1 MRRCKT
7 RDRHAERR
15 AGDVVQSGIVA
26 ELDRARFAAV
36 LAADAALEFGLYAAA
51 LEYGLAH
58 ELTHAVLIEYL
69 ERVVFQ
75 DALFEIDGQELGTL
89 LPSPPQE

>member
-36 LAADAALEFGLYAAA
+36 LAADAALEFGLYTAA

-75 DALFEIDGQELGTL
+75 DAL
-89 LPSPPQE
+89 SR